1 LTLVKQVDKPLMTL
15 SEHQRHASQSRWAKP
30 KARADQ
36 SQRLKE
42 VWALAKAAKAKAKG
56 PK

>member
-1 LTLVKQVDKPLMTL
+1 MTL

-30 KARADQ
+30 NARADQ
-36 SQRLKE
+36 SARLKE
-42 VWALAKAAKAKAKG
+42 VWALAKAAKKRARTEARKHFIGG